1 MAMQFKPA
9 NAEAKEAFL
18 KGAIK
23 KPLVVDS
30 NARKATMTKQVAAE
44 TKEVL
49 TGAFA
54 MVEPIPTVVGPVG
67 KFLMQPENFPL
78 HPSIIFYGKR
88 RTGKSFTARDMLAKC
103 FRHIPFGICCSGT
116 AYNGFWQEYIP
127 PALVYQGLRM
137 EKMQALIE
145 RQKRLIKRFEKD
157 HPGKEY
163 KEEPSLAAFVVLGK

>member
-1 MAMQFKPA
+1 MQYQSVK
-9 NAEAKEAFL
+9 AKTKEDFL
-18 KGAIK
+18 KGNLK
-23 KPLVVDS
+23 KPTTTDS
-30 NARKATMTKQVAAE
+30 NARKAVMTTQTPSE
-44 TKEVL
+44 GKEVL

-54 MVEPIPTVVGPVG
+54 MVEPIQTVVGPVG

-78 HPSIIFYGKR
+78 HPSVIFYGKR

-127 PALVYQGLRM
+127 PGLVYQGLRM
-137 EKMQALIE
+137 DKMQALIE
-145 RQKRLIKRFEKD
+145 RQKRLIKRFEKE